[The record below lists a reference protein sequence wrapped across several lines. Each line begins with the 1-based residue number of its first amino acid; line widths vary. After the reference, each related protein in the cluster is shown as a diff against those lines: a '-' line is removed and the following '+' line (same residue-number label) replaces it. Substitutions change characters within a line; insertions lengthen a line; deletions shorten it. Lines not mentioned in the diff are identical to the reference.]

1 MLESLTTVCVRSAE
15 VVDTNFTEPTDW
27 NAMLKASD
35 VEKWLAA
42 VKLEFDTSVKMGCWE
57 VVDIPIDAPLLG
69 VRWVY
74 KIKRIQSVYER
85 HKARLVVK
93 GYMQEKGFSSFRLCC
108 QMMRWC
114 TWMQSLGSL
123 CQRASA

>member
-1 MLESLTTVCVRSAE
+1 MLLLWQSVE

-27 NAMLKASD
+27 NAILKAPD

-42 VKLEFDTSVKMGCWE
+42 VKLEFDTLVKMGCWE
-57 VVDIPIDAPLLG
+57 VVDISIDAPLLG

-85 HKARLVVK
+85 HKTRLVVK
-93 GYMQEKGFSSFRLCC
+93 GYMQEKGIHYNESFFRLRFLKSRC
-108 QMMRWC
+108 
-114 TWMQSLGSL
+114 
-123 CQRASA
+123 ASSWL